1 MAAAIATCFSDKLH
15 ASKHRRFYANSLTQ
29 YPNLWEKESFYTED
43 ELYLLHQLE
52 NDLVK
57 SKSHDD
63 VMENLR
69 QVLKLDEVWLFD

>member
-1 MAAAIATCFSDKLH
+1 MQIAL
-15 ASKHRRFYANSLTQ
+15 
-29 YPNLWEKESFYTED
+29 PNTPTFEKKASFYTDD

-69 QVLKLDEVWLFD
+69 QVLKLDEI

>member
-1 MAAAIATCFSDKLH
+1 MQIAL
-15 ASKHRRFYANSLTQ
+15 
-29 YPNLWEKESFYTED
+29 PNTPTFEKKESFYYED

-69 QVLKLDEVWLFD
+69 QVLKLDEV

>member
-1 MAAAIATCFSDKLH
+1 MQIAL
-15 ASKHRRFYANSLTQ
+15 
-29 YPNLWEKESFYTED
+29 PNAPTFEKKESFYTED

-69 QVLKLDEVWLFD
+69 QVLKLDEV

>member
-29 YPNLWEKESFYTED
+29 YTDFLRKKESFYSED

-69 QVLKLDEVWLFD
+69 QVLKLDEV

>member
-1 MAAAIATCFSDKLH
+1 MQIAL
-15 ASKHRRFYANSLTQ
+15 
-29 YPNLWEKESFYTED
+29 PNTPTFKKKESSYTDD

-69 QVLKLDEVWLFD
+69 QVLKLDEV

>member
-1 MAAAIATCFSDKLH
+1 MQIAL
-15 ASKHRRFYANSLTQ
+15 
-29 YPNLWEKESFYTED
+29 PNTPTFKKKESSYTDD

>member
-1 MAAAIATCFSDKLH
+1 MQIAL
-15 ASKHRRFYANSLTQ
+15 
-29 YPNLWEKESFYTED
+29 PNTPTFEKKESFYNED
-43 ELYLLHQLE
+43 EQYLLYQLE